1 LDLYDKFFS
10 EGKAQ
15 GKAEAKTEVAINLL
29 KFGMGCEQVVEM
41 TGLALYQIQKLA
53 EEVAMMDVNMGDE

>member
-1 LDLYDKFFS
+1 LDLYDKLFS

-41 TGLALYQIQKLA
+41 TGLSIELVMRLA
-53 EEVAMMDVNMGDE
+53 KESEVVED